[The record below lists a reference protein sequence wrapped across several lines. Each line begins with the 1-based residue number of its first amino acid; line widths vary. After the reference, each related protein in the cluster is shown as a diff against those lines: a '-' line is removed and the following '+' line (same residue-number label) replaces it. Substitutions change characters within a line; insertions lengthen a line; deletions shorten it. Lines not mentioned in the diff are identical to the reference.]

1 MATNYITIQDI
12 IETYGEKDLPPK
24 AGVPDIQAGERA
36 ILAASNHFDLVLEG
50 AGVDFPLDQD
60 TINKLKEYV
69 MSLARYNYKKR
80 SSQIPQFVIDDSNNA
95 LNVLELIRTN
105 DYPLLK
111 NKQTK
116 TGLRSIEII
125 ID

>member
-1 MATNYITIQDI
+1 
-12 IETYGEKDLPPK
+12 
-24 AGVPDIQAGERA
+24 
-36 ILAASNHFDLVLEG
+36 
-50 AGVDFPLDQD
+50 VDFPLDQD